1 MNEILSVKNITV
13 AYGELVAVKNVS
25 LELREEEIITLIGSN
40 GAGKST
46 ILKAIIGLLP
56 VKEGEILFNNKIIHS
71 ASIRTSPDELLKAGI
86 ALVPEGRK
94 IFGEL
99 TVKENLEMGA
109 FIIKEKKKIE
119 DRLEFIYSL
128 FPILKDRSRQKAGLL
143 SGGEQQMLAISRALM
158 SYPKLL
164 LLDEPSLGLAPM
176 VVREI
181 FSVLSEINHKEKV
194 SIILVE
200 QNAKL
205 ALKFSNRGYVVETG
219 SIVLSDSSKNLLEN
233 QKVKSAYLGE
243 R

>member
-1 MNEILSVKNITV
+1 MSEILSLKNISVSYGELIAVKNI
-13 AYGELVAVKNVS
+13 S
-25 LELREEEIITLIGSN
+25 LTLNKEEIITLIGAN

-56 VKEGEILFNNKIIHS
+56 IKEGEIIFENRIIHS
-71 ASIRTSPDELLKAGI
+71 KLKKTPPDELLKSGI

-109 FIIKEKKKIE
+109 FIIKERNKIE
-119 DRLEFIYSL
+119 NRLEFVYSL
-128 FPILKDRSRQKAGLL
+128 FPILKDRAKQKAGLL

-164 LLDEPSLGLAPM
+164 LLDEPSLGLAPL
-176 VVREI
+176 VVKEI
-181 FSVLSEINHKEKV
+181 FNILKQINQTEKV

-205 ALKFSNRGYVVETG
+205 ALKLSHRGYVVETG
-219 SIVLSDSSKNLLEN
+219 NIVLTDNSTNLLEN
-233 QKVKSAYLGE
+233 KKVKSAYLGE
-243 R
+243 N